1 MADIIVLAGNIG
13 IENTSGL
20 EVPFSQGRGDASQE
34 ETDIESFE
42 VLEPKADGFRNFQK
56 GEFSVSPEE
65 MMLDKAHLLG
75 LTSPEMVVLYGGLRS
90 LGITV
95 DEKGLWTDESKL
107 SNEWFKIL
115 LNMDAIWTEKS
126 FNNYEG
132 TDRKTG
138 KVLRSASRCDLIFGS
153 NSELRSLSELY
164 SQDDNNDKFVND
176 FIKAWVKVMNSDR
189 FDLLN

>member
-1 MADIIVLAGNIG
+1 MNFSEGLIIN
-13 IENTSGL
+13 
-20 EVPFSQGRGDASQE
+20 
-34 ETDIESFE
+34 
-42 VLEPKADGFRNFQK
+42 
-56 GEFSVSPEE
+56 
-65 MMLDKAHLLG
+65 
-75 LTSPEMVVLYGGLRS
+75 
-90 LGITV
+90 
-95 DEKGLWTDESKL
+95 
-107 SNEWFKIL
+107 SNDWFKIL

-138 KVLRSASRCDLIFGS
+138 KVLRTASRCDLIFGS

-164 SQDDNNDKFVND
+164 SQEDNNDKFVKD